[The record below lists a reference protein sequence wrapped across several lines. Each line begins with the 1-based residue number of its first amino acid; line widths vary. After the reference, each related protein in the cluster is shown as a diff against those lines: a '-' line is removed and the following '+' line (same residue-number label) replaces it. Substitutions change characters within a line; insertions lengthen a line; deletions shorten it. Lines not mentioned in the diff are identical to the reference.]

1 MMSKGF
7 PLERIIYPVKPF
19 LDLIPSN
26 IELASA
32 EMELIAELRREYVL
46 KRVLEPIREWYDF
59 ILVDCP
65 PSLGLLTINAL
76 CASREV
82 LIPMQCEYFAM
93 RGMRLLLD
101 AIEWINVRANKD
113 LELGGI
119 VVTMYS
125 TGTIHAREVLDEI
138 RAAFGDK
145 VYDAVVYKSI
155 RFAEAS
161 VASQAIVEYASKHK
175 GAQAYRDLAAAV
187 VRQGNHR

>member
-1 MMSKGF
+1 
-7 PLERIIYPVKPF
+7 
-19 LDLIPSN
+19 
-26 IELASA
+26 
-32 EMELIAELRREYVL
+32 
-46 KRVLEPIREWYDF
+46 
-59 ILVDCP
+59 
-65 PSLGLLTINAL
+65 
-76 CASREV
+76 
-82 LIPMQCEYFAM
+82 
-93 RGMRLLLD
+93 
-101 AIEWINVRANKD
+101 
-113 LELGGI
+113 LGGI